1 MASEPQAQRWS
12 RIRAER
18 REQILAGAART
29 FARHG
34 VAKSS
39 MELVAAESEATKV
52 TVYAYFR
59 SKDRLVAA
67 VLQRWLASVA
77 EAVGAVAADA
87 TDLHDVLWAVAGGLE
102 RTVNSEAYVSLS
114 CAIDRAEGV
123 PDTVVHQWARRFDRQ
138 RVLLTKTFLALG
150 SPDAWERAQIFLSLL
165 ERRAPIGGTGP
176 IVRLFLAAYRR
187 DE

>member
-1 MASEPQAQRWS
+1 MAPEPQAQRWS

-39 MELVAAESEATKV
+39 MELVAAESDATKV
-52 TVYAYFR
+52 TVYTYFR

-67 VLQRWLASVA
+67 VLQRWLASVM
-77 EAVGAVAADA
+77 EAVDSVSVDA
-87 TDLHDVLWAVAGGLE
+87 TCLQDVLWGVAEGLE

-114 CAIDRAEGV
+114 RAIDRAEGV
-123 PDTVVHQWARRFDRQ
+123 PGTVVHQWARRFDSQ

-150 SPDAWERAQIFLSLL
+150 SPDAREQAHIFLSLL
-165 ERRAPIGGTGP
+165 ERQAPIGGAGA
-176 IVRLFLAAYRR
+176 IVRLFLAAYRKN
-187 DE
+187 E